1 MKQGPRSGTVTGT
14 PAFNGPT
21 GTPALHRWNAVL
33 WVLCGL
39 LPPAIAT
46 ADDPTANR
54 AGVLALLAVLSLSYA
69 LTALFPGQSL
79 LRPRDHLC
87 VLALGLGG
95 VSYLMGGGA
104 ALYVFSQP
112 HFWIYSARPATA
124 IAFSGAAAVLVVA
137 GDLLRAGPDGWV
149 SELTT
154 GNVVAVPLGFAGG
167 VLLGLAYRVLTAE
180 SEARAHRLADELHQA
195 RQRLAEIEAEALREQ
210 GATEERERLS
220 REIHDTLAQGFASIV
235 VLAGAA
241 RTALESDPERTA
253 QQLRS
258 IEQTARENFAE
269 ARVLVGSAPSSG
281 LTPGPVSLTLRRVL
295 DRFAEDTDIRVNAE
309 LGEVSCDQPTRI
321 ALLRCLQ
328 ESLAN
333 VRKHAGASTVA
344 VVLARRSYGVE
355 LEVTDDGSGFVVE
368 ESRGF
373 GLDGMRKRLAELG
386 GELTVTSSIGDG
398 TLVLAVIPDNGQV

>member
-1 MKQGPRSGTVTGT
+1 MDEGPRYGTVTGT
-14 PAFNGPT
+14 PV
-21 GTPALHRWNAVL
+21 LHRWNAVL

-39 LPPAIAT
+39 VPPAIAT
-46 ADDPTANR
+46 ADDPGATR
-54 AGVLALLAVLSLSYA
+54 AGVLMLLGVISLSYA
-69 LTALFPGQSL
+69 LTALFPGQWL
-79 LRPRDHLC
+79 LGRRGHLY

-112 HFWIYSARPATA
+112 HFWIYATGPSAA
-124 IAFSGAAAVLVVA
+124 IGFSGLAAGLVVA
-137 GDLLRAGPDGWV
+137 GDLLRAGPDGWAA
-149 SELTT
+149 ELTS
-154 GNVVAVPLGFAGG
+154 GNVVAVPLGFAGS
-167 VLLGLAYRVLTAE
+167 VLLGLAFQGLTAQ
-180 SEARAHRLADELHQA
+180 SEARAHRLAAELAGA
-195 RQRLAEIEAEALREQ
+195 RRSLARIEAKAQREQ
-210 GATEERERLS
+210 GATEERERLA

-235 VLAGAA
+235 VLAEAA
-241 RTALESDPERTA
+241 RTALESDPGRSA

-269 ARVLVGSAPSSG
+269 ARVLVGSAPRGG
-281 LTPGPVSLTLRRVL
+281 LTQGPVSLTLRRVL
-295 DRFAEDTDIRVNAE
+295 DRFAEDTGITLNTE

-333 VRKHAGASTVA
+333 VRKHAGASTVG

-398 TLVLAVIPDNGQV
+398 TLVLAVIPDHGQV